1 VGSRAAIITTT
12 YDPQADILA
21 TKFAAPGA
29 AYLES
34 EEVAPGVVLDYD
46 SENRLMGIAVMY
58 VSKRLAGELGAMR
71 TKQAAQ

>member
-1 VGSRAAIITTT
+1 MIKTT
-12 YDPQADILA
+12 YDLQADIVA

-29 AYLES
+29 VYLES
-34 EEVAPGVVLDYD
+34 EEVAPGVVLHYD
-46 SENRLMGIAVMY
+46 SQSRLMGIDVMY